1 MSVRKWTGRRLHASS
16 SSRGEAVPHRWP
28 GTGGRYSFAFA
39 VTGLALLAALAVRM
53 LTGSG
58 PALLMAFFPALLAI
72 TFYSGAMPA
81 VIGWL
86 FAVCAAGLT
95 WSGWLEQPLTV
106 PDRWA
111 LAAFAISTALSIAIG
126 ARARHAALQERIE
139 LLRVEARAQHDVS
152 LAEENKH
159 LALSKLSHDLRT
171 PLSTI
176 IGWAQVL
183 RAQNPPEQM
192 LHGLEVIERNARNQ
206 TRIIQE
212 LLEGKPAPAANPQEL
227 RPASPGEP
235 DSVRPQ
241 EPV

>member
-1 MSVRKWTGRRLHASS
+1 MRR
-16 SSRGEAVPHRWP
+16 GWP
-28 GTGGRYSFAFA
+28 ENGGRYLFA
-39 VTGLALLAALAVRM
+39 VAITGLALLVALAIHM

-58 PALLMAFFPALLAI
+58 PALLMAFFPALLAV
-72 TFYSGAMPA
+72 TFYSGAVPA

-86 FAVCAAGLT
+86 FAVCAAAFAWGGFERPAL
-95 WSGWLEQPLTV
+95 SV

-111 LAAFAISTALSIAIG
+111 LLAFALSTALSIAIG
-126 ARARHAALQERIE
+126 ARARRAALEERIE
-139 LLRVEARAQHDVS
+139 LLRVEEQAQHEVS

-159 LALSKLSHDLRT
+159 LALAKLSHDLRT

-192 LHGLEVIERNARNQ
+192 LHGLEVIERNARTQ

-212 LLEGKPAPAANPQEL
+212 LLETRTAAAGNSGATE
-227 RPASPGEP
+227 RRS
-235 DSVRPQ
+235 
-241 EPV
+241 

>member
-1 MSVRKWTGRRLHASS
+1 VR
-16 SSRGEAVPHRWP
+16 HRWP
-28 GTGGRYSFAFA
+28 ENGGRYLFAFA
-39 VTGLALLAALAVRM
+39 VTALALLVALAIRM

-58 PALLMAFFPALLAI
+58 PALMMAFFPALLAV
-72 TFYSGAMPA
+72 TFYSGAVPA

-86 FAVCAAGLT
+86 FAVCAAAFVWGGFVERPVL
-95 WSGWLEQPLTV
+95 SV

-111 LAAFAISTALSIAIG
+111 LLAFALSTALSIAIG
-126 ARARHAALQERIE
+126 ARARRAALDERIE
-139 LLRVEARAQHDVS
+139 LLRVEEQAQHDVS
-152 LAEENKH
+152 AAEENKH

-192 LHGLEVIERNARNQ
+192 LHGLEVIERNARTQ

-212 LLEGKPAPAANPQEL
+212 LLEGKQSPPETAAATDSE
-227 RPASPGEP
+227 RPH
-235 DSVRPQ
+235 
-241 EPV
+241 